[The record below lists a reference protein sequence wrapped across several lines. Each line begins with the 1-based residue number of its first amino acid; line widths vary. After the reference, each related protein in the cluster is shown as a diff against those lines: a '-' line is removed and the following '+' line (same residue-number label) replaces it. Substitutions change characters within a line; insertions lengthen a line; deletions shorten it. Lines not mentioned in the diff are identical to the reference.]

1 MSTAFAATLLS
12 SHNIGPNMKVAKYSL
27 QLPSSWTA
35 AGVAWDL
42 SGNFDYVF
50 GAVFGVSGAVGDTGT
65 KLSLFG
71 TVSTSA
77 DKSKGG
83 IAAASVSIGSHNS
96 AGSAAVFAAT
106 ADAVDLSAVNDL
118 TVIVFGC

>member
-1 MSTAFAATLLS
+1 MTTAFSGTLLS
-12 SHNIGPNMKVAKYSL
+12 SFNIGPNMKIAKYKL
-27 QLPSSWTA
+27 QLPDSWTA
-35 AGVAWDL
+35 AGVDWDL
-42 SGNFDYVF
+42 SAEFDYVF
-50 GAVFGVSGAVGDTGT
+50 GAVFGVSGAVTDTGT

-83 IAAASVSIGSHNS
+83 IASASVKIGSHNS
-96 AGSAAVFAAT
+96 AGSAAAFAAT

-118 TVIVFGC
+118 TVLVFGC